1 MFVNTILKE
10 KRLSSLKRE
19 FSKEDPINICR
30 ENSRCHHKVRKQILL
45 GETKDTTPPCK
56 PTSDGSVAISPPLC
70 HSYGESVAIN
80 VQQYKKPEG

>member
-19 FSKEDPINICR
+19 FLKEDPINICR

-45 GETKDTTPPCK
+45 GEIKDTHLY
-56 PTSDGSVAISPPLC
+56 VSPHQMAP
-70 HSYGESVAIN
+70 SQSG
-80 VQQYKKPEG
+80 VQFN